1 MSRSWVSSALVCS
14 LTVIVNGVGNHDDDV
29 FQCVK
34 IIEYFIAQQSGCG
47 AFCGACASLT
57 CNGLSSLDGIDTS
70 CSYFKQNCHCNDST
84 AETVNDIARQIV
96 PLSNLNFDAYL
107 GRWYQTYVSLSA
119 PFQIG
124 ATCVTADYGTASDGK
139 TVTVKN
145 KSLYNDPSIGFFSV
159 EGYAPRNPNG
169 SGELQVKLGRPGQ
182 PVTKIPEWNENP
194 SNYIVAAVGPIVEGL
209 YDYAIVGDPAG
220 TILYVLARDV
230 ERFEEQHK
238 EKVLQQTQD
247 LGFTDDSNRPRK
259 TIQEGC
265 SYREV
270 DEVASGKISNTVV

>member
-1 MSRSWVSSALVCS
+1 VLPEVKYYSVDMKHGHCGENCLNPNQFSIFKKFESN
-14 LTVIVNGVGNHDDDV
+14 LT
-29 FQCVK
+29 
-34 IIEYFIAQQSGCG
+34 IA
-47 AFCGACASLT
+47 
-57 CNGLSSLDGIDTS
+57 DGSTGFTS
-70 CSYFKQNCHCNDST
+70 CEDLGWPKYR
-84 AETVNDIARQIV
+84 ETQTHGFWPIKATVDLYDHDEQTHVAAASQIV

-124 ATCVTADYGTASDGK
+124 TTCVTADYGIASDGK

-145 KSLYNDPSIGFFSV
+145 KSLYNDPSVGFLSV

-169 SGELQVKLGRPGQ
+169 SGELQVELGRPGR

-230 ERFEEQHK
+230 GRFEEQHK

-247 LGFTDDSNRPRK
+247 LGFTDDNNRPRK

-265 SYREV
+265 TYSEP
-270 DEVASGKISNTVV
+270 DEVASGKISNIVV